1 MTTPTTPHVNKYRSK
16 ISGSND
22 ERLTTEVFE
31 RNKEPISKALFPYLG
46 KITGD
51 ALEIG
56 SGTGQHLSY
65 LAKNFPHIIWH
76 GTDIDEVHCKSID
89 AWAKFNSLNLPHALA
104 LDAASDWSSVLKE
117 YDSFNVIISM
127 NVIHISPISTLE
139 GIFLNSA
146 RFIKNDGILV
156 FYGPFK
162 KGNKHTGEGN
172 KIFDQRLRSENST
185 WGVRCLS
192 TLERLAADNKF
203 DSPEVIEMPA
213 NNYLLVFKKSD

>member
-1 MTTPTTPHVNKYRSK
+1 LTTPTTPHVNKYRSK

-31 RNKEPISKALFPYLG
+31 RNKKPISKALFPYLD

-172 KIFDQRLRSENST
+172 KIFDQRLKSENST

>member
-31 RNKEPISKALFPYLG
+31 RNKKPISKALFPYLN

>member
-31 RNKEPISKALFPYLG
+31 RNKKPISKALFPYLD

>member
-1 MTTPTTPHVNKYRSK
+1 LTTPTTPHVNKYRSK

-31 RNKEPISKALFPYLG
+31 RNKKPISKALFPYLN

>member
-1 MTTPTTPHVNKYRSK
+1 LTTPTTPHVNKYRSK

-31 RNKEPISKALFPYLG
+31 RNKKPISKALFPYLD

>member
-1 MTTPTTPHVNKYRSK
+1 LTTPTTPHVNKYRSK

>member
-31 RNKEPISKALFPYLG
+31 RNKKPISKALFPYLD

-172 KIFDQRLRSENST
+172 KIFDQRLKSENST

>member
-31 RNKEPISKALFPYLG
+31 RNKKPISKALFPYLD

-65 LAKNFPHIIWH
+65 LSKNFPHIIWH

-117 YDSFNVIISM
+117 YDSFNLIISM

-185 WGVRCLS
+185 WGVRCIS

>member
-31 RNKEPISKALFPYLG
+31 RNKKPISKALFPYLD

-65 LAKNFPHIIWH
+65 LAKNFPQIIWH

>member
-31 RNKEPISKALFPYLG
+31 RNKKPISKALFPYLD

-65 LAKNFPHIIWH
+65 LAKSFPHIIWH

>member
-31 RNKEPISKALFPYLG
+31 RNKKPISKALFPYLD

-127 NVIHISPISTLE
+127 NVVHISPISTLE

>member
-31 RNKEPISKALFPYLG
+31 RNKKPISKALFPYLD

-185 WGVRCLS
+185 WGIRCLS

>member
-1 MTTPTTPHVNKYRSK
+1 LTTPTTPHVNKYRSK

-31 RNKEPISKALFPYLG
+31 RNKKPISKALFPYLD

-185 WGVRCLS
+185 WGVRCIS

>member
-31 RNKEPISKALFPYLG
+31 RNKKPISKALFPYLN

-162 KGNKHTGEGN
+162 KGSKHTGEGN

>member
-16 ISGSND
+16 IGGFND

-31 RNKEPISKALFPYLG
+31 RNKEPISKALYPYLD
-46 KITGD
+46 KITGN

-65 LAKNFPHIIWH
+65 LAKNFPHIIWQ
-76 GTDIDEVHCKSID
+76 GTDIDEVHCKSVD
-89 AWAKFNSLNLPHALA
+89 AWAKFNFLNLPRTLA

-117 YDSFNVIISM
+117 YDSFSMIISM

-139 GIFLNSA
+139 GIFINSA
-146 RFIKNDGILV
+146 KFTKTDGILV

-162 KGNKHTGEGN
+162 RANKHIGEGN
-172 KIFDQRLRSENST
+172 KIFDQRLSDEHAA
-185 WGVRCLS
+185 WGVRCIS
-192 TLERLAADNKF
+192 TLESLAADNKF
-203 DSPEVIEMPA
+203 LAPKVIEMPS
-213 NNYLLVFKKSD
+213 NNFLLVFKKSD

>member
-1 MTTPTTPHVNKYRSK
+1 MTNPTTPHVNKYRSK
-16 ISGSND
+16 IGGSDD

-31 RNKEPISKALFPYLG
+31 RNKEPISKALFPYLN
-46 KITGD
+46 KITGN

-65 LAKNFPHIIWH
+65 LAKNFPHFIWQ

-89 AWAKFNSLNLPHALA
+89 AWSKFNSLNLPKALA

-117 YDSFNVIISM
+117 YDNFNMIISM

-146 RFIKNDGILV
+146 KFIKTDGILV

-162 KGNKHTGEGN
+162 RGNKHTGDGN
-172 KIFDQRLRSENST
+172 KIFDQRLRNENST
-185 WGVRCLS
+185 WGVRCIS
-192 TLERLAADNKF
+192 TLESLAADNKF
-203 DSPEVIEMPA
+203 DGPKVIKMPA
-213 NNYLLVFKKSD
+213 NNFLLVFKKSD

>member
-16 ISGSND
+16 ICGFND

-31 RNKEPISKALFPYLG
+31 RNKEPISKALYPYLD
-46 KITGD
+46 KITGN

-65 LAKNFPHIIWH
+65 LAKNFPNIIWQ
-76 GTDIDEVHCKSID
+76 GTDIDEVHCKSVD
-89 AWAKFNSLNLPHALA
+89 AWAKFNSLNLPRALA

-117 YDSFNVIISM
+117 YDSFNMIISM

-139 GIFLNSA
+139 GIFINSA
-146 RFIKNDGILV
+146 KFTKTDGILV

-162 KGNKHTGEGN
+162 RANKHIGEGN
-172 KIFDQRLRSENST
+172 KIFDQRLRNENSA
-185 WGVRCLS
+185 WGVRCIS
-192 TLERLAADNKF
+192 TLESLAADNKF
-203 DSPEVIEMPA
+203 LAPKVIEMPS
-213 NNYLLVFKKSD
+213 NNFLLVFKKSD

>member
-31 RNKEPISKALFPYLG
+31 RNKKPISKALFPYLG

-185 WGVRCLS
+185 WGVRCIS

>member
-31 RNKEPISKALFPYLG
+31 RNKKPISKALFPYLD

-104 LDAASDWSSVLKE
+104 LDAASDWSSVLRE

>member
-1 MTTPTTPHVNKYRSK
+1 LTTPTTPHVNKYRSK

-185 WGVRCLS
+185 WGVRCIS

>member
-185 WGVRCLS
+185 WGVRCIS